1 MGDASMGGLGPGLL
15 PVIIATAAVG
25 LIPFMVITTTAF
37 LKISV
42 VLFLVRNALG
52 TQQTPPTLVIYAI
65 AIVLTAYVSAPL
77 VSQVYGRLTGPDVN
91 LATGAGLRSAGLSVA
106 EPLRAYL
113 ARFAT
118 VQERDFLLQAAQRI
132 WPPDFY
138 QDARSDDLLIMIP
151 AFVISELTRAFE
163 TGFLLYLPFIA
174 VDLIVSNVLMAMGM
188 VMVSPLVVSTPFK
201 IFLFVL
207 VSGWTRLTHG
217 LVLSYG

>member
-1 MGDASMGGLGPGLL
+1 MNDTALL
-15 PVIIATAAVG
+15 PVIIATAAIG
-25 LIPFMVITTTAF
+25 LIPFVVVTTTAF

-52 TQQTPPTLVIYAI
+52 TQQTPPTLVMYAI

-77 VSQVYGRLTGPDVN
+77 ASEIYAKLTAPDVN
-91 LATGAGLRSAGLSVA
+91 FSTAAGLQAAGASIVG
-106 EPLRAYL
+106 PLRASL
-113 ARFAT
+113 ERFT
-118 VQERDFLLQAAQRI
+118 PVQERDFLLSAAQRI

-138 QDARSDDLLIMIP
+138 RQASPDDLLIVIP
-151 AFVISELTRAFE
+151 AYVVSELTRAFQ

-188 VMVSPLVVSTPFK
+188 VMVSPLVISTPFK

-207 VSGWTRLTHG
+207 VSGWTRLLHG
-217 LVLSYG
+217 LVLSYATN

>member
-1 MGDASMGGLGPGLL
+1 MNETPLL
-15 PVIIATAAVG
+15 PVVLATAAIG

-37 LKISV
+37 LKISI

-52 TQQTPPTLVIYAI
+52 TQQTPPTLVMYAI

-77 VSQVYGRLTGPDVN
+77 ASQIYARLTAPGVDFT
-91 LATGAGLRSAGLSVA
+91 TGTGLQAAGSAIIG
-106 EPLRAYL
+106 PLRTSL
-113 ARFAT
+113 ERFT
-118 VQERDFLLQAAQRI
+118 PPQERQFLLSAAQRI

-138 QDARSDDLLIMIP
+138 RQATSDDLLIVIP
-151 AFVISELTRAFE
+151 AYVVSELNRAFQ

-188 VMVSPLVVSTPFK
+188 VMVSPLVISTPFK

-207 VSGWTRLTHG
+207 VSGWTRLLHG
-217 LVLSYG
+217 LVLSYATN

>member
-1 MGDASMGGLGPGLL
+1 MNETPLL
-15 PVIIATAAVG
+15 PVVLATAAIG

-37 LKISV
+37 LKISI

-52 TQQTPPTLVIYAI
+52 TQQTPPTLVMYAI

-77 VSQVYGRLTGPDVN
+77 ASQIYARLTAPGVDFT
-91 LATGAGLRSAGLSVA
+91 TGAGLQAAGGA
-106 EPLRAYL
+106 IIGPLRTSL
-113 ARFAT
+113 ERFT
-118 VQERDFLLQAAQRI
+118 PPQERQFLLSAAQRI

-138 QDARSDDLLIMIP
+138 RQATSDDLLIVIP
-151 AFVISELTRAFE
+151 AYVVSELTRAFQ

-188 VMVSPLVVSTPFK
+188 VMVSPLVISTPFK

-207 VSGWTRLTHG
+207 VSGWTRLLHG
-217 LVLSYG
+217 LVLSYATN